1 MYVVPRMAAFADCRD
16 YACLVSFGGSFECP
30 SLLWGFMDQV
40 MALEWVQENV
50 AAFGGDPTKV
60 TLYGQ
65 SAGASSIGLHM
76 ISPYSQGTYKTIG
89 NQKYL

>member
-1 MYVVPRMAAFADCRD
+1 MSTGDDVAQ
-16 YACLVSFGGSFECP
+16 GN
-30 SLLWGFMDQV
+30 WGLMDQV

-76 ISPYSQGTYKTIG
+76 ISPYSQGTYKW
-89 NQKYL
+89 